1 MKILVSACV
10 LGQEVRW
17 NGRAK
22 KDVDIREW
30 AHKMGFEIVSVCPE
44 HIMFGTP
51 RRPIRLEDYDG
62 EVRAIMGR
70 EDVTDRLTQ
79 KAHELR
85 CTHKDIVGFIGVA
98 KSPTCGHSVGVRKAG
113 KLVKGPMHEGAPFPT
128 TEINSMRTARGRM
141 EFLDRIVRYITF
153 NSGAVNNKSNTTK
166 QANT

>member
-1 MKILVSACV
+1 MKLLVSACI

-30 AHKMGFEIVSVCPE
+30 AYKLGFEIVSVCPE

-70 EDVTDRLTQ
+70 EDVTDKLAQ
-79 KAHELR
+79 KAKTLR
-85 CTHKDIVGFIGVA
+85 CIHKDVVGFIGVA
-98 KSPTCGHSVGVRKAG
+98 KSPTCGHSVGVRKTG
-113 KLVKGPMHEGAPFPT
+113 KLVKGAMHEGAPFPT

-153 NSGAVNNKSNTTK
+153 NSGAINNKSNTTK
-166 QANT
+166 